1 MHAKI
6 QRITPF
12 FWFDNQAEEAVGYYT
27 TVFANSRIVTTTHYS
42 KESAQASGQSEG
54 SVMTIGFQLDGQDF
68 TGFGG

>member
-6 QRITPF
+6 QRITTL
-12 FWFDNQAEEAVGYYT
+12 FWFDNQAQEAVGFYT
-27 TVFANSRIVTTTHYS
+27 TVFANLRIVTSTHYS
-42 KESAQASGQSEG
+42 KESAQAFGQSEG